1 MIIVYPKYFEMP
13 VIIDDD
19 FEQFTN
25 ERLMYRGEDMPLK
38 NNFNKNK
45 DEQDEFEEAD
55 EEYIKSQMQDREY
68 YL

>member
-13 VIIDDD
+13 VIMDDD

-25 ERLMYRGEDMPLK
+25 ERLMYRGEEMAL
-38 NNFNKNK
+38 NNFNKKNV
-45 DEQDEFEEAD
+45 EQDEFEEVD
-55 EEYIKSQMQDREY
+55 EEYIQSQMQDREY

>member
-1 MIIVYPKYFEMP
+1 MIIIYPKYFEMP
-13 VIIDDD
+13 VVMDDD

-25 ERLMYRGEDMPLK
+25 EKIMYSGEEILSDDINKK
-38 NNFNKNK
+38 NIQ
-45 DEQDEFEEAD
+45 EDEFEEID

>member
-13 VIIDDD
+13 VIMDDD

-25 ERLMYRGEDMPLK
+25 ERLMYRGEDMTL
-38 NNFNKNK
+38 NNFNKKNV
-45 DEQDEFEEAD
+45 EQDEFEEVD
-55 EEYIKSQMQDREY
+55 EEYIQSQMQDREY

>member
-1 MIIVYPKYFEMP
+1 MIIIYPKYFEMP
-13 VIIDDD
+13 VVMDDD

-25 ERLMYRGEDMPLK
+25 EKIMYRGEEIISDDINKK
-38 NNFNKNK
+38 NIQE
-45 DEQDEFEEAD
+45 DECEEID

>member
-13 VIIDDD
+13 VIMDDD

-25 ERLMYRGEDMPLK
+25 ERLMYRGEEMSL
-38 NNFNKNK
+38 NNFNKKNV
-45 DEQDEFEEAD
+45 EQDEFEEVD
-55 EEYIKSQMQDREY
+55 EEYIESQMQDREY

>member
-13 VIIDDD
+13 VIMDDD

-25 ERLMYRGEDMPLK
+25 ERLMYRGEEMPL
-38 NNFNKNK
+38 NNFNKKNV
-45 DEQDEFEEAD
+45 EQDEFEEVD
-55 EEYIKSQMQDREY
+55 EEYIESQMQDREY

>member
-13 VIIDDD
+13 VIMDDD

-25 ERLMYRGEDMPLK
+25 ERLMYRGEEMSL
-38 NNFNKNK
+38 NNFNKKNV
-45 DEQDEFEEAD
+45 EQDEFEEVD
-55 EEYIKSQMQDREY
+55 EEYIQSQMQDREY

>member
-1 MIIVYPKYFEMP
+1 MIIIYPKYFEMP
-13 VIIDDD
+13 VVMDDD

-25 ERLMYRGEDMPLK
+25 EKIMYRGEEIISDDINKK
-38 NNFNKNK
+38 NIQ
-45 DEQDEFEEAD
+45 EDEFEEID

>member
-1 MIIVYPKYFEMP
+1 MIIIYPKYFEMP
-13 VIIDDD
+13 VVMDDD

-25 ERLMYRGEDMPLK
+25 ERVMYRGEEILSDDINKK
-38 NNFNKNK
+38 NIQ
-45 DEQDEFEEAD
+45 EDEFEEID

>member
-1 MIIVYPKYFEMP
+1 MIIIYPKYFEMP
-13 VIIDDD
+13 VVMDDD

-25 ERLMYRGEDMPLK
+25 ERLMYRGEEIPSDGINKK
-38 NNFNKNK
+38 NIQ
-45 DEQDEFEEAD
+45 EDEFEEID

>member
-13 VIIDDD
+13 VIMDDD

-25 ERLMYRGEDMPLK
+25 ERLMYRGEEMAL
-38 NNFNKNK
+38 NNFNKKNV
-45 DEQDEFEEAD
+45 EQDEFEEVD
-55 EEYIKSQMQDREY
+55 EEYIESQMQDREY

>member
-13 VIIDDD
+13 VIMDDD

-25 ERLMYRGEDMPLK
+25 ERLMYRGEEMILNDSDKK
-38 NNFNKNK
+38 NI
-45 DEQDEFEEAD
+45 EEDEFWEVD
-55 EEYIKSQMQDREY
+55 EEYIKSEMQGRQY

>member
-1 MIIVYPKYFEMP
+1 MIIIYPKYFEMP
-13 VIIDDD
+13 VVMDDD

-25 ERLMYRGEDMPLK
+25 EKIMYRGEEILSDDINKK
-38 NNFNKNK
+38 NIQ
-45 DEQDEFEEAD
+45 EDEFEEID

>member
-13 VIIDDD
+13 VIMDDD

-25 ERLMYRGEDMPLK
+25 ERLMYRGEDMPL
-38 NNFNKNK
+38 NNFNKKNV
-45 DEQDEFEEAD
+45 EQDEFEEVD
-55 EEYIKSQMQDREY
+55 EEYIESQMQDREY